1 MTKFAKIGI
10 SLLLVIVATTSVSAS
25 TETIEG
31 EELND
36 IATYEIELSPD
47 F

>member
-10 SLLLVIVATTSVSAS
+10 SLLLAIVSTTSVSAS
-25 TETIEG
+25 TETIEV

-36 IATYEIELSPD
+36 IVTYEIELSPD